1 VRTRDAAGSIQTP
14 RQVRSLPPQGHVQ
27 QASEQLSAAGQHAR
41 DFITHLFF
49 GSPDMQ
55 AAMEAFA
62 VREQVS
68 VAQQTSPFFSGAA
81 AIGSSAGLAAA
92 AADASSWSVQSVTC
106 GTVPAAA
113 VADVLTSSADVLGS
127 DEASTTVEEEA
138 AAVDEQPAVIQQSEA
153 AVAGSERVHEHTD
166 RLDTPMKP
174 LFTQEQHGQ
183 GAAANETESVL
194 HCDHSDSDDVQ
205 TTTSAASIP
214 PRLLRRLS
222 QRG

>member
-1 VRTRDAAGSIQTP
+1 V
-14 RQVRSLPPQGHVQ
+14 H

-92 AADASSWSVQSVTC
+92 AADASNWSVQSVTC

-113 VADVLTSSADVLGS
+113 AVNVLASREDVLGS
-127 DEASTTVEEEA
+127 DEASTAVSEA
-138 AAVDEQPAVIQQSEA
+138 IAVDEHSAVIEQSEA
-153 AVAGSERVHEHTD
+153 TVAASELAHEHAEGM
-166 RLDTPMKP
+166 DTPVKP
-174 LFTQEQHGQ
+174 LVSQEQHGQ
-183 GAAANETESVL
+183 GAAANETESLL

>member
-1 VRTRDAAGSIQTP
+1 VH
-14 RQVRSLPPQGHVQ
+14 QGG
-27 QASEQLSAAGQHAR
+27 EQLSAAGQHAR

-68 VAQQTSPFFSGAA
+68 VAQQTSPFFSSAS

-92 AADASSWSVQSVTC
+92 AADASNWSVQSVTC
-106 GTVPAAA
+106 DTVPAAA
-113 VADVLTSSADVLGS
+113 NNVLTSSDGALVS
-127 DEASTTVEEEA
+127 DEASPTVNEA
-138 AAVDEQPAVIQQSEA
+138 ITGDEQSAVIEQSEA
-153 AVAGSERVHEHTD
+153 AAAGSERVHEHAD
-166 RLDTPMKP
+166 RLDTPMKAM
-174 LFTQEQHGQ
+174 FTQEQHGQ
-183 GAAANETESVL
+183 GAAADKTESLL
-194 HCDHSDSDDVQ
+194 HRDSDHSDCADVQ